1 MACQALTSDAPTI
14 LGTCNLCD
22 SISFGA
28 LLCMKDPLLKGSEL
42 SELTVSINMQ
52 QALCLLIVLLIA
64 CTG

>member
-1 MACQALTSDAPTI
+1 
-14 LGTCNLCD
+14 
-22 SISFGA
+22 
-28 LLCMKDPLLKGSEL
+28 MKDPLLKGSEL

>member
-1 MACQALTSDAPTI
+1 MLTPVMHPTV

-22 SISFGA
+22 SVSFGA